1 MNTEFLFI
9 ILLGY
14 KSSDIN
20 STIVKSFEWL
30 KRRTALNLHRST
42 LSIVAEGVHRK
53 QIQTQTNKQCAS
65 NGLKS
70 IRLSSDDLLTI
81 FSEIDDLVPCLS
93 AFRLVVL
100 IFSLENL
107 LRVSNLIY
115 RFKERKK
122 QKESRKQK
130 VFILFL
136 SNIYFH
142 ITKKEF
148 YLTLHCVE
156 LWTVSMCF
164 FCASETQMW
173 IDFVGSIELA
183 VTITPFSR

>member
-1 MNTEFLFI
+1 M
-9 ILLGY
+9 
-14 KSSDIN
+14 
-20 STIVKSFEWL
+20 KSFEWL
-30 KRRTALNLHRST
+30 KSRTALNLHRST

-115 RFKERKK
+115 RFKERRKAEGK
-122 QKESRKQK
+122 QKAKSFYSISLQYIFSYYKK
-130 VFILFL
+130 GILFNVAL
-136 SNIYFH
+136 CRIVN
-142 ITKKEF
+142 
-148 YLTLHCVE
+148 CVN
-156 LWTVSMCF
+156 VF
-164 FCASETQMW
+164 FLCKRNAN
-173 IDFVGSIELA
+173 VN
-183 VTITPFSR
+183 

>member
-1 MNTEFLFI
+1 M
-9 ILLGY
+9 
-14 KSSDIN
+14 
-20 STIVKSFEWL
+20 KSFEWL
-30 KRRTALNLHRST
+30 KSRTALNLHRST

-136 SNIYFH
+136 FNIYFH